1 MAHIATESVSK
12 KVQSLIAK
20 RFAEASP
27 DSLMSFIF
35 LDDMSKE
42 VGEVVPFETFEAA
55 AKAAKSNRLE
65 MTIRTGDDFSPRP
78 YIWFAPKPTERLSKL
93 PDSVSV
99 IRSPCRT
106 QSMRV
111 KEGILVFSKAGYA
124 VAHMLSIDVG
134 DFNVEDFSLDV
145 LRRSGID
152 TVVLDYAGEEDMNIF
167 PLT

>member
-1 MAHIATESVSK
+1 MTHITTGSVSE
-12 KVQSLIAK
+12 KVRDLIAK

-35 LDDMSKE
+35 LDDLSKE
-42 VGEVVPFETFEAA
+42 VGEDVSLETFKEAA
-55 AKAAKSNRLE
+55 MAAKSNRFE
-65 MTIRTGDDFSPRP
+65 MTIRTSDDFSPRP
-78 YIWFAPKPTERLSKL
+78 YIWFAPKPTERFSKL

-111 KEGILVFSKAGYA
+111 KEGLLVFSKAGYA

-145 LRRSGID
+145 LRRSEID

-167 PLT
+167 PLA